1 MRKAVLSRTCSL
13 IHLYYRW
20 TWIRNCQI
28 MCLSLQRCKCV
39 SGDHRWIHHS
49 ISCVHLL
56 NSLTLFVPGWRSAAW
71 HRRAWT
77 CDQKAWNLHSWKLNG
92 RDVAIQRKI
101 IDSKKRRLTQPWYWY
116 MMTYDTPDSS
126 KREVTSALEIVHFG
140 ARVKRSRDP
149 NTGSSCLCNNI
160 QDKPFFEDSNTLPKP
175 FKRKLWVILGWV
187 AEIMH
192 QMHQL
197 LGIVSPSIFIYS
209 RFLNHSRWLARI
221 LPSTS
226 DMKILSKGDCF
237 KAGDIFHQ
245 EVTAYRRS
253 KNWKHTNWQQQKHML
268 QKQCKHTI
276 TSLKRIS
283 FK

>member
-1 MRKAVLSRTCSL
+1 MR
-13 IHLYYRW
+13 
-20 TWIRNCQI
+20 
-28 MCLSLQRCKCV
+28 LSLQRCKYV
-39 SGDHRWIHHS
+39 SGDHRWIHHP
-49 ISCVHLL
+49 ISCVHLSIVSPFLSL
-56 NSLTLFVPGWRSAAW
+56 NDGQQPDIGAHELVIKRLETCSL
-71 HRRAWT
+71 
-77 CDQKAWNLHSWKLNG
+77 
-92 RDVAIQRKI
+92 
-101 IDSKKRRLTQPWYWY
+101 
-116 MMTYDTPDSS
+116 
-126 KREVTSALEIVHFG
+126 
-140 ARVKRSRDP
+140 
-149 NTGSSCLCNNI
+149 GSSCLCNNI

-209 RFLNHSRWLARI
+209 CFLNHSRWLARI

-226 DMKILSKGDCF
+226 DMKILSKGDRF

-245 EVTAYRRS
+245 EVTAYRCS
-253 KNWKHTNWQQQKHML
+253 NNWKHTNWQQQKHML